1 MTAIK
6 EERSAAHFAA
16 LNPPRRYLFGPGPSM
31 VHPRVYEAL
40 SKPIVGHL
48 DPYFI
53 QVMADVQQLLK
64 SAFGTKDG
72 VTLVISGTGSA
83 GMEAA
88 VANFVEPGAKIAVFA
103 NGYFSDR
110 LTEMAK
116 RHGADVVRFEKAWG
130 ETYTEAEAREFIH
143 REKPKVVAYVH
154 AETSTGAL
162 QSGKAICAAAHEVGA
177 LVIADCVTSLGGV
190 PVQFDQTGIDIAY
203 SCTQK
208 GLGCPPG
215 LSPMTVSPRALER
228 LRKRATSPSAWY
240 LDLLLLET
248 YYMGRKYHHTASASM
263 FYALR
268 EGLALAAEE
277 GIENRWERHRR
288 NHLAFVAGIEA
299 MGLSMHVPEG
309 HRLWTLNTPRVP
321 EGIDDARVRKYLLE
335 KFNMEIA
342 GGLGAMA
349 GKVLRIGLMGY
360 GSTAENALLVLECLE
375 AALRDQG
382 YAPSGDARAA
392 AEKSLVAVTRG

>member
-1 MTAIK
+1 
-6 EERSAAHFAA
+6 
-16 LNPPRRYLFGPGPSM
+16 M

-64 SAFGTKDG
+64 MVFGTRDG
-72 VTLVISGTGSA
+72 ATLVISGTGSA

-88 VANFVEPGAKIAVFA
+88 VANFVEPGSRFAVFA

-116 RHGADVVRFEKAWG
+116 RHGADVVRFEKPWG
-130 ETYTEAEAREFIH
+130 ETFAEDEAREFIR

-162 QSGKAICAAAHEVGA
+162 QSGQAICAAAHDAGA

-190 PVQFDQTGIDIAY
+190 PVQFDQTGIDVAY

-208 GLGCPPG
+208 GLSCPPG
-215 LSPMTVSPRALER
+215 LSPMAMSSRAMDWLRARTSPVRSWYFDLKLIYDYSTVSHR
-228 LRKRATSPSAWY
+228 
-240 LDLLLLET
+240 
-248 YYMGRKYHHTASASM
+248 YHHTAPISM

-268 EGLALAAEE
+268 EALLLIAEE

-288 NHLAFVAGIEA
+288 CHGLFVQGIEK
-299 MGLSMHVPEG
+299 MGLRLHVPEE
-309 HRLWTLNTPRVP
+309 HRIATLNTVCVP
-321 EGIDDARVRKYLLE
+321 SGVDEAKVRRRLLDGPGI
-335 KFNMEIA
+335 EIA
-342 GGLGAMA
+342 GGFGPLA
-349 GKVLRIGLMGY
+349 GKVFRIGVMGPLATEDNVQFFLKEF
-360 GSTAENALLVLECLE
+360 SQALSAE
-375 AALRDQG
+375 G
-382 YAPSGDARAA
+382 YSI
-392 AEKSLVAVTRG
+392 